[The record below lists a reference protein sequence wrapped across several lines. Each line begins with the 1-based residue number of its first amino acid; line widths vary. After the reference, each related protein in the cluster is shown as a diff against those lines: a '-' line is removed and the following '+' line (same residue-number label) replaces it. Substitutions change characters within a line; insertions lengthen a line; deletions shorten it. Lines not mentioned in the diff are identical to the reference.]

1 MPATKAP
8 EDLLRKIRQG
18 NRFLL
23 TSHVN
28 PDGDAIGSELGLAR
42 LLRRLGKGAVVW
54 NLDPI
59 PAIYRPLPGSDRV
72 HSGAEPPAG
81 FPEKFDSIVV
91 LECPSPDRTG
101 IEPHLTSLPVIN
113 IDHHLGNQHYGAVN
127 WVDSA
132 APAVGEMVFR
142 LAQALKV
149 ALEPEI
155 ASCLYLTLVTDTGG
169 FRFSN
174 ATPAAFEAAAALVR
188 EGAHPEQVAQWL
200 YESQPAAVVR
210 LLGEM
215 LRTLALH
222 HGGRIATVRLEP
234 EMFARAG
241 AAAGDSEGLID
252 HPRSIA
258 GVDAVALVRRR
269 EDGSYKVSLRSRGE
283 VDVEKIARHHGGG
296 GHRNAAGYAIEAGEA
311 GGTEEVERE
320 VVLEVAAAL
329 PAAEAPAAATSTA
342 APAGATGMETAGTSV
357 HPVSVA
363 AEAGAGDPAVA
374 EATTGRAESG
384 EASAA
389 ATGSATGAEHAAAAA
404 TGKAAATTAAAGA
417 GKPAG

>member
-42 LLRRLGKGAVVW
+42 LLRRLGKGAAVW

-91 LECPSPDRTG
+91 LECPSLDRTG
-101 IEPHLTSLPVIN
+101 IEEHLSPGSALPVIN

-169 FRFSN
+169 FRYSN

-200 YESQPAAVVR
+200 YESQPVAVVR

-215 LRTLALH
+215 LQTLALH
-222 HGGRIATVRLEP
+222 HGGRIATVRLDP

-258 GVDAVALVRRR
+258 GVDAVALIRRR
-269 EDGSYKVSLRSRGE
+269 EDGSHKVSLRSRGE

-296 GHRNAAGYAIEAGEA
+296 GHRNAAGYALEGEGSTA
-311 GGTEEVERE
+311 EVEIQ
-320 VVLEVAAAL
+320 VVSEVAAAL
-329 PAAEAPAAATSTA
+329 PPADATSIA
-342 APAGATGMETAGTSV
+342 APAGATGTETSGTPAD
-357 HPVSVA
+357 PVSVA
-363 AEAGAGDPAVA
+363 AGGEAGDPAIA
-374 EATTGRAESG
+374 QATTGLAEPAD
-384 EASAA
+384 ESAA
-389 ATGSATGAEHAAAAA
+389 ATAAA
-404 TGKAAATTAAAGA
+404 TGAGKPVAATAEATGA

>member
-101 IEPHLTSLPVIN
+101 LEEHLGPGAALPVIN

-169 FRFSN
+169 FRYSN

-200 YESQPAAVVR
+200 YESQPVAVVR

-215 LRTLALH
+215 LQTLALH
-222 HGGRIATVRLEP
+222 HGGRIATVRLDP

-258 GVDAVALVRRR
+258 GVDAVALIRRR
-269 EDGSYKVSLRSRGE
+269 EDGSHKVSLRSRGE

-296 GHRNAAGYAIEAGEA
+296 GHRNAAGYALEGGEA
-311 GGTEEVERE
+311 AGTAEVERQ
-320 VVLEVAAAL
+320 VVAEVAAAL
-329 PAAEAPAAATSTA
+329 PAAEASADAAPTTA
-342 APAGATGMETAGTSV
+342 APAAGTGTETT
-357 HPVSVA
+357 VA
-363 AEAGAGDPAVA
+363 PADPASPQVGGDPEAIAAARAGHGESEDESAVA
-374 EATTGRAESG
+374 TA
-384 EASAA
+384 
-389 ATGSATGAEHAAAAA
+389 
-404 TGKAAATTAAAGA
+404 AAAGA

>member
-91 LECPSPDRTG
+91 LECPSLDRTG
-101 IEPHLTSLPVIN
+101 IEQHLSPGAPGAPGGALPIIN

-169 FRFSN
+169 FRYSN

-200 YESQPAAVVR
+200 YESQPVAVVR

-215 LRTLALH
+215 LQTLELH
-222 HGGRIATVRLEP
+222 HGGRIATVRLDP

-252 HPRSIA
+252 TPRSIA

-269 EDGSYKVSLRSRGE
+269 EDGSHKVSLRSRGE

-296 GHRNAAGYAIEAGEA
+296 GHRNAAGYSLSGGEA
-311 GGTEEVERE
+311 GSTAEVERE
-320 VVLEVAAAL
+320 AVSEIAAAL
-329 PAAEAPAAATSTA
+329 PSADFTSTA
-342 APAGATGMETAGTSV
+342 APAGSTGTETAGT
-357 HPVSVA
+357 PAAPASVA
-363 AEAGAGDPAVA
+363 AGGAAGDPAVA
-374 EATTGRAESG
+374 QATTGRAEPAD
-384 EASAA
+384 ASAA
-389 ATGSATGAEHAAAAA
+389 ATAAA
-404 TGKAAATTAAAGA
+404 TGGERHAAATGA
-417 GKPAG
+417 GKPT

>member
-91 LECPSPDRTG
+91 LECPSLDRTG
-101 IEPHLTSLPVIN
+101 LEQHFSPGAVLPVIN

-200 YESQPAAVVR
+200 YESQPLAVVR

-215 LRTLALH
+215 LQTLALH
-222 HGGRIATVRLEP
+222 HGGRIATVRLDP

-258 GVDAVALVRRR
+258 GVDAVALIRRR
-269 EDGSYKVSLRSRGE
+269 EDGSHKVSLRSRGE

-296 GHRNAAGYAIEAGEA
+296 GHRNAAGYALDGGEESTAEIERQVVAEVAEALPADEARSTTASIGADIGSAEAGPEA
-311 GGTEEVERE
+311 GGT
-320 VVLEVAAAL
+320 
-329 PAAEAPAAATSTA
+329 TA
-342 APAGATGMETAGTSV
+342 APTA
-357 HPVSVA
+357 PVSAVGGGA
-363 AEAGAGDPAVA
+363 AEPVD
-374 EATTGRAESG
+374 E
-384 EASAA
+384 SAA
-389 ATGSATGAEHAAAAA
+389 ATAS
-404 TGKAAATTAAAGA
+404 AAGP
-417 GKPAG
+417 GKG